1 MNGRRATFVRSLACL
16 LGACS
21 VASQAVELPADSL
34 RGRRAT
40 CVDFRSGES
49 FTIGAQR
56 LLASGAI
63 AVDWQPDGARLCLGG
78 AQEVASSVVGDGSGG
93 ALVVWVDM
101 RSGDA
106 DLYAQ
111 HLSPSG
117 SVAPGWHGDGLVLC
131 AARGSQY
138 QVALCGDGAAGAIA
152 VWQDY
157 RGGETADVYAQRIL
171 VTGAS
176 AWVADGVSVCADSGD
191 QAAPAIAADGAGGAH
206 VVWQD
211 RRGGDADLYYGHL
224 TAEGTLENPTR
235 PLVTGPGDQ
244 TNASVS
250 ADGSGGLYLVWR
262 DARPGGV
269 QLRALRLDA
278 TGTPAAGWSAEG
290 LALVVNGPTPLLP
303 VIAPDGGG
311 GLMAAWCERRS
322 GTGDLRAQRVSATG
336 TRLWSDSGV
345 VVCAEPHEQYAPAIS
360 SDGASGAII
369 AWEDHRS
376 GPADLYA
383 QRVLADGSIA
393 WAADGVPLAIASG
406 NQLDVSL
413 VPDGEGG
420 ALATWSDGSVS
431 GRAAF
436 VRSRPV
442 VAERVPRFKS
452 VESGPGRARLTWVS
466 EGAEPRPYQL
476 ERRTEAE
483 DWRKIAEVRADARGE
498 LVHEDRTVPAGVLA
512 TYRLAL
518 PTLRGLVYLEE
529 IPVAIPAPMPMALR
543 FARSENGGREV
554 RLAFVLETH
563 ERARIEFM
571 DVAGRRVLS
580 QDLGSLGAG
589 EHELSIA
596 SRGLPSGQYFVRLH
610 QGPALRNARLTLI
623 R

>member
-1 MNGRRATFVRSLACL
+1 MIALCCAGLFGARAVVSHADEP
-16 LGACS
+16 A
-21 VASQAVELPADSL
+21 ADSL

-63 AVDWQPDGARLCLGG
+63 AADWQPDGARLCLGG
-78 AQEVASSVVGDGSGG
+78 AQEVASSVVSDGSGG

-111 HLSPSG
+111 HLSASG
-117 SVAPGWHGDGLVLC
+117 AVAPGWHGDGLVLC
-131 AARGSQY
+131 TARGSQY
-138 QVALCGDGAAGAIA
+138 QVALCSDGAAGAIA

-157 RGGETADVYAQRIL
+157 RGGETADVYAQRVL
-171 VTGAS
+171 ASGAF
-176 AWVADGVSVCADSGD
+176 AWMPDGIPVCADSGD

-211 RRGGDADLYYGHL
+211 RRGGDADLFYAHL
-224 TAEGTLENPTR
+224 TVDGTLENAGG
-235 PLVTGPGDQ
+235 PLITGPGDQ
-244 TNASVS
+244 TNATVT
-250 ADGSGGLYLVWR
+250 ADGSGGLFLVWR

-278 TGTPAAGWSAEG
+278 SGTAAPGWSAEG
-290 LALVVNGPTPLLP
+290 VALVVDGPTPLLP
-303 VIAPDGGG
+303 VIAPDGAG
-311 GLMAAWCERRS
+311 GLLAAWCELRS
-322 GTGDLRAQRVSATG
+322 GTGDLRAQRVSASG
-336 TRLWSDSGV
+336 TRAWSDSGTI
-345 VVCAEPHEQYAPAIS
+345 VCAEPHEQYAPAII

-376 GPADLYA
+376 GPADLYS

-393 WAADGVPLAIASG
+393 WAADGVPLAVAGG

-436 VRSRPV
+436 IRNRPV
-442 VAERVPRFKS
+442 VSDRVPRFRS

-466 EGAEPRPYQL
+466 EGAKPRPFQL
-476 ERRTEAE
+476 ERRTDSE
-483 DWRKIAEVRADARGE
+483 DWRTIAEVRADAQGE

-518 PTLRGLVYLEE
+518 PTSRGLVYLEE

-543 FARSENGGREV
+543 FARGENGGREV

-563 ERARIEFM
+563 ERARVELM

-589 EHELSIA
+589 EHEISIA
-596 SRGLPSGQYFVRLH
+596 SRGLPSGQYFVRLL
-610 QGPALRNARLTLI
+610 QGRALRNARLTLI